1 MIRRAGLQ
9 RRPAGPA
16 GSDRETSPEIR
27 DRARLTVRLRPDAPL
42 RGARRM
48 V

>member
-1 MIRRAGLQ
+1 LIRRAGLQ

-16 GSDRETSPEIR
+16 GSDRETNPGIGG
-27 DRARLTVRLRPDAPL
+27 RARLAVRRRPGAPL

-48 V
+48 L